1 VTAPNPQPHPGT
13 ADRRS
18 HFESLA
24 AEVYEPLQRYLRRR
38 ATPEDAEELLDDVL
52 LVMWRRLGE
61 VPADAVLPWV
71 YGVARRSLANR
82 RRTNRRRLDLVERLK
97 TTYERP
103 LPIDPEAGEEHVELA
118 EALTELRED
127 DLELIRLWAWEQLE
141 PREIALVLG
150 TTANAVSLRLGRVK
164 AKLEKKITRQRVA
177 SGGHKGDEHTGGHR
191 S

>member
-1 VTAPNPQPHPGT
+1 MTAANPHPHRRI
-13 ADRRS
+13 ADPRA

-52 LVMWRRLGE
+52 LVMWRRLAE
-61 VPADAVLPWV
+61 IPVEATLPWC

-82 RRTNRRRLDLVERLK
+82 RRANRRRLDLVERLK
-97 TTYERP
+97 TTHERP
-103 LPIDPEAGEEHVELA
+103 IHTEIGDENVQLA
-118 EALTELRED
+118 EALADLGED
-127 DLELIRLWAWEQLE
+127 DMELVRLWAWEELE
-141 PREIALVLG
+141 PREIAVVLG

-164 AKLEKKITRQRVA
+164 RKLERKITRQSLV
-177 SGGHKGDEHTGGHR
+177 SGGHVGDEHTGGHR